1 MYIIRKIFVVF
12 IFIFAALFIIG
23 SLGNMASEQ
32 CSEIGTCKAC
42 WNLNPK
48 SISSDLCPDPNQTC
62 IAQPYQ
68 VQHNALVDLVLCGCA
83 EAYDPGSGCLDTNKC
98 NRIKGVVKDAF
109 GPDGVSIMDIC
120 SGQSLFLTK
129 FSYG

>member
-1 MYIIRKIFVVF
+1 MTIIRKIFVVF

-48 SISSDLCPDPNQTC
+48 SISSDLCPNPNQTC

-83 EAYDPGSGCLDTNKC
+83 EAYDTSSGCLDADKC
-98 NRIKGVVKDAF
+98 NRIKGVVRDAF
-109 GPDGVSIMDIC
+109 GYDGVSIADIC
-120 SGQSLFLTK
+120 SNPGMFLAK
-129 FSYG
+129 VNYG